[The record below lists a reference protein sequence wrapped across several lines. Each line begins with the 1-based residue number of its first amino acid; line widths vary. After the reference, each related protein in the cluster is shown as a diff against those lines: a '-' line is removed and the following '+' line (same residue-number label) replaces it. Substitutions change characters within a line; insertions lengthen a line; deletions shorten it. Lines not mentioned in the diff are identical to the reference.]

1 MVILDNS
8 IRDLFIFMPELLC
21 NNGIKRALSLEHF
34 LRDHWKPVVWWSTIR
49 LEATVSFVTC
59 TEFLFVL
66 RWRVD
71 DMTAM
76 LVTSSH
82 GKKVIGHHL

>member
-1 MVILDNS
+1 MVILDDS
-8 IRDLFIFMPELLC
+8 IRNLFVFMPKFLC
-21 NNGIKRALSLEHF
+21 NDGIERALSLEHF
-34 LRDHWKPVVWWSTIR
+34 LRDHWDSIIKWSTVR
-49 LEATVSFVTC
+49 LEATVSFVAR

-66 RWRVD
+66 RWSVD

-82 GKKVIGHHL
+82 SKKVIGNHL